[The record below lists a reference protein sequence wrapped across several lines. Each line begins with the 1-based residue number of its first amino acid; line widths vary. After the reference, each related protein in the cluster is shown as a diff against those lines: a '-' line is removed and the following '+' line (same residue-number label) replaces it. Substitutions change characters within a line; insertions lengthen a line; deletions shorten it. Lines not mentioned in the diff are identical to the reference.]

1 MLESPPG
8 PRPTTRLRA
17 TRQATGLGLGAFA
30 RQIGY
35 DRPTLIR
42 VETGQLAASAP
53 LRKRLAAA
61 LGVDEA
67 WLFGD
72 VCPACGHVR

>member
-1 MLESPPG
+1 MHSPPG

-17 TRQATGLGLGAFA
+17 TRQATGLSLTAFA

-35 DRPTLIR
+35 DRPHLTR
-42 VETGQLAASAP
+42 VETGQLAPSAP
-53 LRKRLAAA
+53 LRKALAAA
-61 LGVDEA
+61 LGVEEA

-72 VCPACGHVR
+72 ACPACGHAR